1 VMIVVTW
8 CGAVGRVQLA
18 GGEETLA
25 PSSKA
30 GPQPVWVVVVTSTK
44 GHGFGL
50 AYKVTDFVRR
60 SVVA

>member
-8 CGAVGRVQLA
+8 RGAVGRIQLA
-18 GGEETLA
+18 VGEVNLA
-25 PSSKA
+25 SSSKA
-30 GPQPVWVVVVTSTK
+30 CPQPVWVVVVASTK
-44 GHGFGL
+44 GHRFGL

>member
-1 VMIVVTW
+1 MIVLTW

-18 GGEETLA
+18 GGEVYLA
-25 PSSKA
+25 SSSKA
-30 GPQPVWVVVVTSTK
+30 CPQPVWVIVVASTK